1 VTGAGPARPPARSTI
16 DFPMNTRTTFRLSTL
31 VLAIGMAASAGGAA
45 GSSTVEKVPFGRAG
59 GRAVDLYTLTNA
71 GGMVA
76 KVTTYGATLTEL
88 YAPDR
93 SGKMGDVVLGFDNL
107 DGYLGKEPF
116 FGATVGRVGNRI
128 AKGRFTLDGKAY
140 QLAVNDGPNHLH
152 GGVRGFDKVVWDA
165 KAVPGVGGPAVMFS
179 YLSKDGEEGYPGNC
193 SVTVVYTLTDAGEL
207 RLDYTVTTDRDT
219 PVNVTNHSYFNL
231 GGAENGD
238 ILDHELTIHADRFTP
253 VDATLI
259 PTGELRPVAG
269 TPMDFRRPTPIGARI
284 GEVGGNPV
292 GYDHNYVVNGSGG
305 KLAPVATVFEP
316 RSGRVMEVSSTEPGV
331 QFYTG
336 NFLDGTI
343 TGKKGVAYRQHW
355 ALCLE
360 TQHFPDSVN
369 HPNFPSYVL
378 KAGATYRST
387 TTYRFDTR

>member
-1 VTGAGPARPPARSTI
+1 
-16 DFPMNTRTTFRLSTL
+16 MNARTTFRLSTL
-31 VLAIGMAASAGGAA
+31 ALAFGLAASAVGAA
-45 GSSTVEKVPFGRAG
+45 GSPTVEKLPFGKAG
-59 GRAVDLYTLTNA
+59 GRAVDLYILTNA

-76 KVTTYGATLTEL
+76 KVMTYGATLTEL
-88 YAPDR
+88 YVPDR
-93 SGKMGDVVLGFDNL
+93 SGRLEDVVLGFDSL

-128 AKGRFTLDGKAY
+128 AKGRFTLDGKVY

-165 KAVPGVGGPAVMFS
+165 KAVPGDGGPAVMFS

-193 SVTVVYTLTDAGEL
+193 GVTVVYTLTDSGAL

-231 GGAENGD
+231 GGPESGD
-238 ILDHELTIHADRFTP
+238 ILDHVLTLQADRFTP

-259 PTGELRPVAG
+259 PTGELMPVAG
-269 TPMDFRRPTPIGARI
+269 TPMDFRWPARI
-284 GEVGGNPV
+284 GAHIAEVGGHPV
-292 GYDHNYVVNGSGG
+292 GYDHNYVINGGGG
-305 KLAPVATVFEP
+305 KLAPVATVYEP
-316 RSGRVMEVSSTEPGV
+316 KSGRVMEVSSTEPGV

-343 TGKKGVAYRQHW
+343 AGKKGVVYRQHC
-355 ALCLE
+355 AFCLE

-369 HPNFPSYVL
+369 HPGFPSCIL
-378 KAGATYRST
+378 KAGGTYRST
-387 TTYRFDTR
+387 TIYRFDTR